1 MHRQWSVW
9 FTSLLLFSLVCYS
22 QRNCPYFKWFFGISA
37 LKTFANKPTVG
48 GGGEMLN
55 DALSGFELSGITG
68 RLTGATTVFGLKV
81 IHHLTDGK
89 ATLGKLD
96 IGLLSQMTKQPK
108 CPSSLFLVTYLFVLT
123 TTSFN
128 KLFHICLD
136 KFVHVAWNIFAGWW
150 VKKCSGSL
158 SLTSWVLQCPQG
170 GLYSYSWCLCESSG
184 HLLLLTA
191 VCRLWCV
198 PRVCTTLLC

>member
-1 MHRQWSVW
+1 M
-9 FTSLLLFSLVCYS
+9 
-22 QRNCPYFKWFFGISA
+22 
-37 LKTFANKPTVG
+37 G

-136 KFVHVAWNIFAGWW
+136 KFVHVA
-150 VKKCSGSL
+150 
-158 SLTSWVLQCPQG
+158 
-170 GLYSYSWCLCESSG
+170 
-184 HLLLLTA
+184 
-191 VCRLWCV
+191 
-198 PRVCTTLLC
+198 